1 MNVLFQVF
9 SIGANFWLNS
19 WTIENEA
26 SNTTSDFEKRDLYLG
41 VYGGFGIGQG
51 KIFLFIIVEFDN

>member
-9 SIGANFWLNS
+9 SIGANFWLNL
-19 WTIENEA
+19 WTIQNEK
-26 SNTTSDFEKRDLYLG
+26 SNDTSSSETRDLYLG

-51 KIFLFIIVEFDN
+51 KI